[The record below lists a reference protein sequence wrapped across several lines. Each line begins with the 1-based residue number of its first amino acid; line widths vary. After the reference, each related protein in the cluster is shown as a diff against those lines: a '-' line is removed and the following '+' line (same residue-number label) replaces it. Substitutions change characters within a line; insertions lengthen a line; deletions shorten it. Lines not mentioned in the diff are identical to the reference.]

1 MSNPNKDSVDLAKDE
16 ALRQRKGGQ
25 AKQMILWFAALIVG
39 AILGWMQVPA
49 LNELFNFVATVF
61 TRLFQFIAVPT
72 IALAVI
78 TTLSALGA
86 KKDTGRIF
94 AHAVTYTLLTTISA
108 AAIGLVLYLWIAPGN
123 LPADLIG
130 AGASDVPMQKL
141 GSLSYY
147 DHFLSVIPNNMLQ
160 PFLAGNVLSVM
171 LIAAAVGLA
180 LAFMSC
186 RWSRS
191 PSLRKAPV

>member
-39 AILGWMQVPA
+39 AILGWMQIPA

-108 AAIGLVLYLWIAPGN
+108 AAIGLILYLWILVCRQTVPKDAGIAYIVMP
-123 LPADLIG
+123 LG
-130 AGASDVPMQKL
+130 AVVIDV
-141 GSLSYY
+141 
-147 DHFLSVIPNNMLQ
+147 
-160 PFLAGNVLSVM
+160 
-171 LIAAAVGLA
+171 A
-180 LAFMSC
+180 LDGID
-186 RWSRS
+186 
-191 PSLRKAPV
+191 

>member
-39 AILGWMQVPA
+39 AILGWMQIPA

-94 AHAVTYTLLTTISA
+94 AHAVTYTLLTTIA
-108 AAIGLVLYLWIAPGN
+108 AASISGLRRATCRLTSSAPAPRMSRCRSSAPSPITTTSSPSSRTTCCSRSS
-123 LPADLIG
+123 PA
-130 AGASDVPMQKL
+130 
-141 GSLSYY
+141 
-147 DHFLSVIPNNMLQ
+147 
-160 PFLAGNVLSVM
+160 
-171 LIAAAVGLA
+171 
-180 LAFMSC
+180 MSC
-186 RWSRS
+186 RSC
-191 PSLRKAPV
+191 

>member
-1 MSNPNKDSVDLAKDE
+1 MANPNKDSVDLAKDE

-39 AILGWMQVPA
+39 AILGWLQVPA

-94 AHAVTYTLLTTISA
+94 AHAVPYTLLTTIA
-108 AAIGLVLYLWIAPGN
+108 AASIVAKVTRDRYMEEMAKVYPE
-123 LPADLIG
+123 
-130 AGASDVPMQKL
+130 
-141 GSLSYY
+141 Y
-147 DHFLSVIPNNMLQ
+147 DFDHNMGYGT
-160 PFLAGNVLSVM
+160 AKH
-171 LIAAAVGLA
+171 IAALKEYGAT
-180 LAFMSC
+180 
-186 RWSRS
+186 
-191 PSLRKAPV
+191 PIHRKSFIGNFVK

>member
-1 MSNPNKDSVDLAKDE
+1 MANPNKDSVDLAKDE

-25 AKQMILWFAALIVG
+25 AKQMVLWFAALIVG
-39 AILGWMQVPA
+39 AILGWLQVPA

-94 AHAVTYTLLTTISA
+94 AHAVTYTLLTTIA
-108 AAIGLVLYLWIAPGN
+108 AASIGLILYLWIAPGN

-130 AGASDVPMQKL
+130 AVPR
-141 GSLSYY
+141 
-147 DHFLSVIPNNMLQ
+147 
-160 PFLAGNVLSVM
+160 
-171 LIAAAVGLA
+171 
-180 LAFMSC
+180 MSRC
-186 RWSRS
+186 RSSAPSPTTTTSSPSSRTTCCSRS
-191 PSLRKAPV
+191 SPATSCPSC